1 MSKMTQPASGI
12 ALTALAPVI
21 LLHGGLGHSGNWRY
35 QVPALIAKGYRA
47 VVIDSCGHGRSTRDG
62 RPYSYELL
70 ASGVLA
76 VMNALHLDR
85 VALVGWSDGA
95 CTALVL
101 AAKYPAR
108 VAGVFFFACNM
119 DPTGVGPFE
128 PTPAL
133 NRCFSRHSEDYKQLS
148 ATPEQL
154 EHFVEDV
161 GLMQR
166 TQTLLQ
172 GVSNS
177 TFDIGRDGRLLHQT
191 ATGEVR
197 AYDPRDGKD
206 LVLGSVPANGWHL
219 LWSPDGRSVAYLR
232 GAHRK
237 DDPDAGLWVT
247 DFKTAPRQVFHGWAS
262 WLVLDSQ
269 GDIIVLKGKP
279 DLKGEL
285 WTVKWDGSGL
295 FRAGQTIPLL
305 YNFNYLHS
313 LAVNQIDAS
322 PDGRN
327 VVFQSQQVLQENIGM
342 IENLN

>member
-1 MSKMTQPASGI
+1 VYLSGDSSD
-12 ALTALAPVI
+12 I
-21 LLHGGLGHSGNWRY
+21 LRGGE
-35 QVPALIAKGYRA
+35 YR
-47 VVIDSCGHGRSTRDG
+47 S
-62 RPYSYELL
+62 
-70 ASGVLA
+70 
-76 VMNALHLDR
+76 
-85 VALVGWSDGA
+85 VALSG
-95 CTALVL
+95 
-101 AAKYPAR
+101 
-108 VAGVFFFACNM
+108 
-119 DPTGVGPFE
+119 GP
-128 PTPAL
+128 P
-133 NRCFSRHSEDYKQLS
+133 
-148 ATPEQL
+148 
-154 EHFVEDV
+154 
-161 GLMQR
+161 
-166 TQTLLQ
+166 QTLLQ

-206 LVLGSVPANGWHL
+206 LVLGSVPANAWHL
-219 LWSPDGRSVAYLR
+219 LWSPDGRSVAYVR

-295 FRAGQTIPLL
+295 SRAAAQTIPLL

-313 LAVNQIDAS
+313 LTVNQIDVS
-322 PDGRN
+322 PDGRH

-342 IENLN
+342 IENLNQGG